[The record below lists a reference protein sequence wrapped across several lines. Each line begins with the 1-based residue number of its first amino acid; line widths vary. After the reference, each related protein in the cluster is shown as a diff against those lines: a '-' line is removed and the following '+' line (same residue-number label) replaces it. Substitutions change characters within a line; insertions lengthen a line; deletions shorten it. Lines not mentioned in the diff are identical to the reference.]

1 MLHTVLIANTT
12 AAVKYV
18 KFYDKATAPTVGTD
32 TPAATIAAPASTTFV
47 LALANLPFRS
57 GIGFGITGAAGDSD
71 TTAVAAGDII
81 LTLVYS

>member
-1 MLHTVLIANTT
+1 VLHAVIIANTT

-18 KFYDKATAPTVGTD
+18 KFYDKATAPTVGTN
-32 TPAATIAAPASTTFV
+32 TPAATIAAPASTTLV
-47 LALANLPFRS
+47 LTPVDFPFRS
-57 GIGFGITGAAGDSD
+57 GIGFGITGAFGDSD